1 MTSNHHKDEVF
12 RQKRI
17 VKNPIKFKIPLNEE
31 QKAAKEKI
39 LNNTLTVLAG
49 KAGSGKTLLACQI
62 ALDGLLSCL
71 LYTSPSPRDRQKS
84 RMPSSA

>member
-49 KAGSGKTLLACQI
+49 KAGSGKTFFVVMSRPHAHI
-62 ALDGLLSCL
+62 YRKKTCL
-71 LYTSPSPRDRQKS
+71 EGNFFFL
-84 RMPSSA
+84 